1 MEWCIHWK
9 SELVKHQLMG
19 TGTTGSKVAEETGLD
34 VEILHSGP
42 FGGDQ
47 QIGAKICEQKL
58 DILIF
63 FWDPLASMAHD
74 QDVKALF
81 RIASLYNVIMA
92 TNQSTA
98 NLIMSN
104 AKIGEIIKIP
114 RPHMQKYMK
123 RNIHEV
129 QE

>member
-9 SELVKHQLMG
+9 NELVKHQLMG

-58 DILIF
+58 DILI
-63 FWDPLASMAHD
+63 LET
-74 QDVKALF
+74 
-81 RIASLYNVIMA
+81 RC
-92 TNQSTA
+92 
-98 NLIMSN
+98 
-104 AKIGEIIKIP
+104 
-114 RPHMQKYMK
+114 RPHCRCRCGGHDREVLSESLRGQKPTGLSLAAA
-123 RNIHEV
+123 ETTG
-129 QE
+129 